1 MDLIQISGIILR
13 FVLIPILAIGSK
25 YLIAFVKVKM
35 DEIISKSKDSMMQS
49 YLTML
54 QQAVMDCVAA
64 TNQTYV
70 ESLKDQNL
78 FDAEAQKQAFEKT
91 FNAVMNILSED
102 AKQYLTENL
111 GDLDLYVNNLIES
124 SVSAAKIQ

>member
-13 FVLIPILAIGSK
+13 FILIPILAIGSR

-91 FNAVMNILSED
+91 FTAVMNILSED

>member
-13 FVLIPILAIGSK
+13 FILIPILAIGSR

>member
-25 YLIAFVKVKM
+25 YLIAFVKVKI

>member
-1 MDLIQISGIILR
+1 
-13 FVLIPILAIGSK
+13 
-25 YLIAFVKVKM
+25 M